1 MIFKN
6 NVWQSLRGMLILCVV
21 FQKEFFVELGLSTG
35 QLGIDDSTQ
44 VPPG

>member
-1 MIFKN
+1 MIFK
-6 NVWQSLRGMLILCVV
+6 NVWQSLRDMLILCVV